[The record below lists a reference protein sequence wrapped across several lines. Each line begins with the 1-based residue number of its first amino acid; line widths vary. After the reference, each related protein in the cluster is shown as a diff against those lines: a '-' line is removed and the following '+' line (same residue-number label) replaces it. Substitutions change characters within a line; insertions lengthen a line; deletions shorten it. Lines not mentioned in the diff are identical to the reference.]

1 MDARAAAVKMLER
14 VLSGRSLSDALDAG
28 LRGVPAGAE
37 QSLARELVYGVLRWY
52 SRLTTIRDGL
62 LARPLKSR
70 DADIGLLIAVGLYQC
85 IELRTPPHAAV
96 AATAEVART
105 LGKAWAV
112 GLVNAVLRRFLR
124 EQEQHLAAADADLVS
139 RYAHPQWLLER
150 YRSAWPED
158 WEELLQANNTRP
170 PMTLRVNRR
179 RGSREQYLTQLAAA
193 GLAAQPHPW
202 AEDALVLDTPV
213 PVTQLPGFGAGL
225 VSVQD
230 AAAQQAAVLLDVPDG
245 GRVLDAC
252 AAPGGKTCHLLE
264 RYPAAGEVVALD
276 IAPERLVR
284 IEDNLQRLGLQ
295 AAVLAGDATMPDAWW
310 DGQQFERILIDAPC
324 SGSGV
329 IRRNPDIKWL
339 RREQDLAAL
348 AATQRR
354 LLQALWPLLMPGG
367 KLVYA
372 TCSIL
377 PEENE
382 RVLADF
388 IAAQPD
394 AQSEPMSQDWG
405 RQQTYGCYIL
415 TGESGMDGF
424 YYGCLRKS

>member
-14 VLSGRSLSDALDAG
+14 VLAGRSLSDTLDDG
-28 LRGVPAGAE
+28 LRPVRAGAE
-37 QSLARELVYGVLRWY
+37 QALARELVYGVLRWY
-52 SRLTTIRDGL
+52 SRLAAVRDGL
-62 LARPLKSR
+62 LAKPLKAR
-70 DADIGLLIAVGLYQC
+70 DADIGLLITVGLYQC

-124 EQEQHLAAADADLVS
+124 EQEALLAAADADPAT
-139 RYAHPQWLLER
+139 RYAHPPWLLER
-150 YRSAWPED
+150 YRAAWPQD
-158 WEELLQANNTRP
+158 WQQLLQANNGRP

-179 RGSREQYLTQLAAA
+179 RCTRAQYLGQLTAA

-202 AEDALVLDTPV
+202 AADALVLETPV
-213 PVTQLPGFGAGL
+213 PVTRLPGFADGL

-230 AAAQQAAVLLDVPDG
+230 AAAQQAAVLLDPPAG
-245 GRVLDAC
+245 SRVLDAC

-264 RYPAAGEVVALD
+264 RYPEVGEVVALD
-276 IAPERLVR
+276 IAPERLAR
-284 IEDNLQRLGLQ
+284 IDDNLQRLGLQ
-295 AAVLAGDATMPDAWW
+295 ARVLAGDATEPGSWW
-310 DGQQFERILIDAPC
+310 DGVGFERILIDAPC

-339 RREQDLAAL
+339 RRAEDLAAL
-348 AATQRR
+348 AAVQRR
-354 LLQALWPLLMPGG
+354 LLQALWPLLLPGG

-388 IAAQPD
+388 VATQPD
-394 AQSEPMSQDWG
+394 AQAQPLQQDWG
-405 RQQTYGCYIL
+405 RQQAYGRYIL

-424 YYGCLRKS
+424 YYGCLQKS